1 MKEEEVKEKGEIILR
16 NHLRRCFTS
25 VVKEF
30 PDIKHKTKE
39 EAIDYLLKLRE
50 ERKIKITL
58 RTVNNLVKTEI
69 EWIS

>member
-1 MKEEEVKEKGEIILR
+1 MKEEEVKEKDEIIPR
-16 NHLRRCFTS
+16 NHLQRCFTN

-30 PDIKHKTKE
+30 PDIKHKPKE

-50 ERKIKITL
+50 EGKIKITL
-58 RTVNNLVKTEI
+58 RTVNNLMKTEI

>member
-16 NHLRRCFTS
+16 NHLQRCFAD

-30 PDIKHKTKE
+30 PDIKHKPKE
-39 EAIDYLLKLRE
+39 AAINYLLKLRE
-50 ERKIKITL
+50 EGKIKITL
-58 RTVNNLVKTEI
+58 STVNNLMKTEI